1 MKPIRPIQADTRWT
15 IGLSS
20 ATDNLGPSLARK
32 AIIVKRMKKMD
43 ENARAMAMKAGVVAV
58 GADSQRDTS
67 LGSTERSKWRMRLR
81 SASAL
86 RYSWTNRRWGLEL
99 EVCN

>member
-1 MKPIRPIQADTRWT
+1 M
-15 IGLSS
+15 
-20 ATDNLGPSLARK
+20 ARK

-67 LGSTERSKWRMRLR
+67 LGSTERSKWRMGLG
-81 SASAL
+81 SASAS
-86 RYSWTNRRWGLEL
+86 RYSWTNRRWGSEL